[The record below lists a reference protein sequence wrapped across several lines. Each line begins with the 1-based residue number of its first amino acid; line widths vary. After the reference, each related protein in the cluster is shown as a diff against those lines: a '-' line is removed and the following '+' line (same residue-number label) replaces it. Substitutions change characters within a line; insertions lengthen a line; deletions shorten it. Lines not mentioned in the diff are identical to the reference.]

1 MAKIANTDYQKF
13 QYFLSD
19 SKWNLQA
26 LKNKRLEIIE
36 NQLTTASTK
45 DGILAIDDTGC
56 PKPFAKKT

>member
-26 LKNKRLEIIE
+26 LKNKSLEIIE
-36 NQLTTASTK
+36 NEE
-45 DGILAIDDTGC
+45 I
-56 PKPFAKKT
+56 